1 LKTLY
6 IRMRSKRILRAIRR
20 LIRSTSQYSH
30 QIADQYGVTVPQLL
44 CLQIVVEHDGL
55 SAGEVSREMDL
66 SQSTCV
72 GILDRLEKKGL
83 LRRERSQQ
91 DRRVVRLHCTADGKA
106 ICGQTPTLLQDRLT
120 RELDRLP
127 DPEQEGIAV
136 ALERIVD
143 IMNLQDLDAAPIWD
157 STESLD
163 AETHFQKG
171 VI

>member
-1 LKTLY
+1 
-6 IRMRSKRILRAIRR
+6 MRSKRILRAIRR
-20 LIRSTSQYSH
+20 LIRSTSQHSR

-83 LRRERSQQ
+83 LQRERSQK
-91 DRRVVRLHCTADGKA
+91 DRRMVLLHCTPEGKA
-106 ICGQTPTLLQDRLT
+106 ICKQTPTLLQDRLT
-120 RELDRLP
+120 RELNRLP
-127 DPEQEGIAV
+127 DLEQEGIAA

-143 IMNLQDLDAAPIWD
+143 IMNLQGVDAAPIWD
-157 STESLD
+157 NTESLD
-163 AETHFQKG
+163 AEIHFQRG
-171 VI
+171 

>member
-1 LKTLY
+1 
-6 IRMRSKRILRAIRR
+6 M
-20 LIRSTSQYSH
+20 
-30 QIADQYGVTVPQLL
+30 TVPQLL
-44 CLQIVVEHDGL
+44 CLQIVMENDGL

-83 LRRERSQQ
+83 LLRERSQQ
-91 DRRVVRLHCTADGKA
+91 DRRVVRLHCTPNGEA
-106 ICGQTPTLLQDRLT
+106 ICEQTPTLLQDQLT

-127 DPEQEGIAV
+127 DMEQEGIA
-136 ALERIVD
+136 AGLERIVD

-163 AETHFQKG
+163 AEAELQKG
-171 VI
+171 

>member
-1 LKTLY
+1 
-6 IRMRSKRILRAIRR
+6 MRSKRILRAIRR
-20 LIRSTSQYSH
+20 LIRSTSQHSR

-83 LRRERSQQ
+83 LQRERSRK
-91 DRRVVRLHCTADGKA
+91 DRRMVLLHCTPEGKA
-106 ICGQTPTLLQDRLT
+106 ICKQTPTLLQDRLT
-120 RELDRLP
+120 RELNRLP
-127 DPEQEGIAV
+127 DLEQEGIAA

-143 IMNLQDLDAAPIWD
+143 IMNLQGVDAAPIWD
-157 STESLD
+157 NTESLD
-163 AETHFQKG
+163 DDADFHRG
-171 VI
+171 